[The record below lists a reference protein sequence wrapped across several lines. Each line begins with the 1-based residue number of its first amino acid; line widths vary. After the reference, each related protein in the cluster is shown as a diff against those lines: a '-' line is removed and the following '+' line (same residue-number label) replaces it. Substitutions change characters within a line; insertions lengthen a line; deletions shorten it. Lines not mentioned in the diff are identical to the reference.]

1 MKATIICFSGHG
13 TTGVVS
19 GAPIGATIIHTKSL
33 RMRWYIWLR
42 SILALSLSLNTRRWT
57 EPKEDPHNF
66 FTLAMVYLV
75 TIYPCSLSTLGG
87 GPSLKKTHTIFCSRW
102 YIELR
107 SILASFYVLCWYM
120 TVYLVTICLRL
131 RQYIQLRSVRL

>member
-57 EPKEDPHNF
+57 ESKENPHYF
-66 FTLAMVYLV
+66 LLAMVYLV
-75 TIYPCSLSTLGG
+75 TIHPCFLLCFMLVYDGIFGYDLSS
-87 GPSLKKTHTIFCSRW
+87 P
-102 YIELR
+102 
-107 SILASFYVLCWYM
+107 AA
-120 TVYLVTICLRL
+120 VYSVTICPALNKP
-131 RQYIQLRSVRL
+131 